1 MKHYVGLDVSLKETA
16 ICVVDKNGVVIREG
30 KALRN
35 RRLLLPGSTKAD
47 CPLSR
52 SGLRLVVSLVGCTAN
67 CVLPAY
73 TQSASI
79 PEDCVA

>member
-16 ICVVDKNGVVIREG
+16 ICVVDENGVVIREG
-30 KALRN
+30 KALSEPEAIGAWLN
-35 RRLLLPGSTKAD
+35 ESG
-47 CPLSR
+47 CPLPR
-52 SGLRLVVSLVGCTAN
+52 SGLRLVVSLVDCTAN